1 MRAGALTL
9 GRSLVA
15 AGPRRAS
22 REAQADLAESCRGRL
37 AGQELLAKSCCHGSV
52 LKSLPQ
58 SAVPSLASSLC
69 RKDRTR

>member
-37 AGQELLAKSCCHGSV
+37 AGQELLAKSCCQRFRLAESCQPSV
-52 LKSLPQ
+52 EYPTLL
-58 SAVPSLASSLC
+58 
-69 RKDRTR
+69 R